1 MLYASNVNFFLQEMR
16 RIDEKTGQKKGKRRG
31 GGGDDDTEE
40 SSGIRKRIKNG
51 KFKK

>member
-1 MLYASNVNFFLQEMR
+1 MR